1 MEYQEIDEWTTDS
14 IWEDEIVETGE
25 DGEETTPNKNK
36 NKSNFNS
43 LYKKT
48 KELESLNSSKDEE
61 LANLKASLKEW
72 EELNPEIEDEKKS
85 NREVDSL
92 KVSIFTLKNP
102 ESEPH
107 LKEIQ
112 SVMREYNIDI
122 SKAWKLVKVDLPEE
136 STTTTD
142 FNISKNTWISKNLS
156 KVSAEDA
163 LKLSPEKQREWRNI
177 HLG

>member
-1 MEYQEIDEWTTDS
+1 
-14 IWEDEIVETGE
+14 
-25 DGEETTPNKNK
+25 
-36 NKSNFNS
+36 
-43 LYKKT
+43 
-48 KELESLNSSKDEE
+48 LNSSKDEE

-142 FNISKNTWISKNLS
+142 FNISKNT
-156 KVSAEDA
+156 
-163 LKLSPEKQREWRNI
+163 
-177 HLG
+177 